1 MVLVILSDDDRMR
14 RYRLRNEMASRNE
27 ANLYTVPCK
36 MRNAAS
42 YVRYLN
48 RKAVDNDSELLEDL
62 HNGSNIMDLLQFF
75 WSTGMSSMN
84 IYFSHDCFH

>member
-1 MVLVILSDDDRMR
+1 MR

-48 RKAVDNDSELLEDL
+48 RKALDNDSELLEDL
-62 HNGSNIMDLLQFF
+62 RNGSNIMDLLQFY
-75 WSTGMSSMN
+75 WSTGILFYM
-84 IYFSHDCFH
+84 ITFI

>member
-1 MVLVILSDDDRMR
+1 MR
-14 RYRLRNEMASRNE
+14 RYRLRNEMASHNE

-48 RKAVDNDSELLEDL
+48 RKAIENDSELLEDL
-62 HNGSNIMDLLQFF
+62 QNGSNIMDLFQFY
-75 WSTGMSSMN
+75 WSTG
-84 IYFSHDCFH
+84 IKLITIQKY